1 MSEKCLLFGTC
12 LVMPGELLWRLKI
25 LGQSVKRIEE
35 TLTMKKMKN
44 DERRDEDEEDE
55 RGSCTLWVGVRLR
68 PSCLVCRGLKPG
80 GLTIPGAW
88 SCCSLFIFVGR
99 SPIRGAFRL
108 GEREVQADDSKRWV
122 SEVLGRVH
130 AAGLLCCLV

>member
-12 LVMPGELLWRLKI
+12 LVMPGELIWRLKI
-25 LGQSVKRIEE
+25 WGQSMMKIEE
-35 TLTMKKMKN
+35 TKMKN
-44 DERRDEDEEDE
+44 DERRDEDEDE
-55 RGSCTLWVGVRLR
+55 YGASKVWVGVRLR
-68 PSCLVCRGLKPG
+68 PSCLACRGLKPG

-122 SEVLGRVH
+122 
-130 AAGLLCCLV
+130 